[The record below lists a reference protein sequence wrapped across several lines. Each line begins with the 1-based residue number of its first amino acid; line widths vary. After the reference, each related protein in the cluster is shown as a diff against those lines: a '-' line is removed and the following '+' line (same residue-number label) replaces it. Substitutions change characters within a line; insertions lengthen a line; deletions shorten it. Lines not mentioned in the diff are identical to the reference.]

1 MSRFALALA
10 LSAAVG
16 IVSLG
21 NLAHA
26 DKIKDITCVQ
36 FLAMDANAQNNIVY
50 WVEGADVA
58 SSKKSV
64 SAADV
69 EVGYDAFGRPVAEVV
84 TACKADKKASLWSK
98 IKAEYNYYVVHPSD
112 FGPRHLF
119 SLKITPVI
127 PSLIKKA
134 LF

>member
-1 MSRFALALA
+1 MSKFTLALA
-10 LSAAVG
+10 VSAAVG

-21 NLAHA
+21 SMAHA
-26 DKIKDITCVQ
+26 DKIKDVTCAQ

-58 SSKKSV
+58 TSKKAV

-69 EVGYDAFGRPVAEVV
+69 EVGYDKFGRPVAEVV

-98 IKAEYNYYVVHPSD
+98 IKAH
-112 FGPRHLF
+112 F
-119 SLKITPVI
+119 
-127 PSLIKKA
+127 
-134 LF
+134 

>member
-1 MSRFALALA
+1 MSKLALA
-10 LSAAVG
+10 LGLAAAVG

-21 NLAHA
+21 NPAHA
-26 DKIKDITCVQ
+26 DKIKDITCER

-58 SSKKSV
+58 TSKKSV

-98 IKAEYNYYVVHPSD
+98 IKAH
-112 FGPRHLF
+112 F
-119 SLKITPVI
+119 
-127 PSLIKKA
+127 
-134 LF
+134 